1 MNNQLDEINNTMLTK
16 ELIISGINKLPES
29 FTIDDVLDQIVLI
42 SKIEKGIEQVE
53 NGQIIPDEEIDER
66 LTKWFD

>member
-1 MNNQLDEINNTMLTK
+1 MLTK

-66 LTKWFD
+66 ITKWFD